1 MRTLKFL
8 RGTEAGGAGPGVRRA
23 PLRSSWLIFRETEG
37 CEHRAWPVR
46 EPGGRGHGHPR
57 TPRGQREKRDG
68 VDVEPRLRG
77 GKTQRG
83 RAGASGGGRAVAN
96 AGTKGRRRGGRRIP
110 CGHRERL
117 CVANNCVANGSAR
130 GAPQVRPA
138 AGAGGTP
145 VPSLGPAPTADVQT
159 GCSVWLALL
168 SPTRRRTAGGAGS
181 RWVSVAATSS
191 AASDGDPGCAQT
203 SSADRPR
210 RATALGGPFRSA
222 GGPGGQFF
230 SGQSNTKLRMAGCD
244 KVCGNEGGSLNKKKK

>member
-57 TPRGQREKRDG
+57 TPRGCEEAKPSEDAQAPPAAA
-68 VDVEPRLRG
+68 EPSPTLGR
-77 GKTQRG
+77 
-83 RAGASGGGRAVAN
+83 RAGGGEDAESP
-96 AGTKGRRRGGRRIP
+96 AGTVNDCASRTALRREWLCARRSAGSTRRGCGRD
-110 CGHRERL
+110 
-117 CVANNCVANGSAR
+117 
-130 GAPQVRPA
+130 
-138 AGAGGTP
+138 P
-145 VPSLGPAPTADVQT
+145 VPSLGPAPTADVRT
-159 GCSVWLALL
+159 GCSASLALL
-168 SPTRRRTAGGAGS
+168 SPSRRRTAGGAGS

-210 RATALGGPFRSA
+210 RATALGVP
-222 GGPGGQFF
+222 
-230 SGQSNTKLRMAGCD
+230 SGQRGGRVDSSSRDRVTQNSEWPGVTKCVGTKA
-244 KVCGNEGGSLNKKKK
+244 EASI

>member
-8 RGTEAGGAGPGVRRA
+8 RGTEAGGPGPGVRQA
-23 PLRSSWLIFRETEG
+23 PLRSSWLIFGETEG

-117 CVANNCVANGSAR
+117 CVANGSAR

-145 VPSLGPAPTADVQT
+145 VPSLGPAPTADVRT
-159 GCSVWLALL
+159 GCSVSLTLL
-168 SPTRRRTAGGAGS
+168 SPSRRRTAGGAGS

-210 RATALGGPFRSA
+210 RATALGVP
-222 GGPGGQFF
+222 
-230 SGQSNTKLRMAGCD
+230 SGQRGGRVDSSSRDRVTQNSEWPGVTKCVGTKAETSIR
-244 KVCGNEGGSLNKKKK
+244 KKK